1 MGLLLQG
8 LPMPADPRPP
18 RLPLRASD
26 LRGLALLG
34 RDGVVGVTDLVE
46 QMHLTILRLPGP
58 VGAEPVGRTRGITG
72 LVYRSVR
79 SITGLVGWSL
89 DGALRAASA
98 FSGPDAQHTSSPE
111 REALLAA
118 LNGVWGD
125 HLVAS
130 SNPLAIPM
138 AFRAGGIPLVLD
150 PAILHAQLA
159 APAGRLLVLAHG
171 LCMNDLQWQR
181 QGHDHGQALAASS
194 GYTPVYLHYNSGRHI
209 SDNGRDFAALLGQL
223 VAAWPVP
230 VLEIVLLGHSMG
242 GLVARSAC
250 LTAQQQGLAWLGKLS
265 RIACLGTPHH
275 GAALERGGRLVDRA
289 LGISPYAAPFAR
301 LGGTRS
307 AGITDLRFGN
317 VQEADWQGHEA
328 GNLGRDQR
336 QPAPLPAG
344 VAVFAVAGQL
354 KAPGT
359 ASRWVGDGLVSVD
372 SALGRHADPGLA
384 LGLPQENLLVVE
396 QADHF
401 DLLNRPEVTAR
412 LQQWLAT

>member
-1 MGLLLQG
+1 MS
-8 LPMPADPRPP
+8 PEPRAP

-26 LRGLALLG
+26 LRGLALLA

-58 VGAEPVGRTRGITG
+58 VGAEPSGRTRGITG

-79 SITGLVGWSL
+79 GITGLVGWSL
-89 DGALRAASA
+89 DGALRAAA
-98 FSGPDAQHTSSPE
+98 ALSGPDIPQTSTPE

-125 HLVAS
+125 HLVRS
-130 SNPLAIPM
+130 GNPLAIAM
-138 AFRAGGIPLVLD
+138 TFRAGGIPLVLE
-150 PAILHAQLA
+150 PAVLHTQVTH
-159 APAGRLLVLAHG
+159 PTGRLLVLAHG
-171 LCMNDLQWQR
+171 LCMNDLQWLR
-181 QGHDHGQALAASS
+181 QGHDHGQALAASG
-194 GYTPVYLHYNSGRHI
+194 GYCPVYLHYNSGCHV
-209 SDNGRDFAALLGQL
+209 SDNGRDFAALLDQL

-230 VLEIVLLGHSMG
+230 VQEIVLLGHSMG

-250 LTAQQQGLAWLGKLS
+250 LAAQQQGRGWLGKLS

-301 LGGTRS
+301 LGGSRS

-317 VQEADWQGHEA
+317 VQEADWRGHEA
-328 GNLGRDQR
+328 QDLGTDQR
-336 QPAPLPAG
+336 VPAPLPEG
-344 VAVFAVAGQL
+344 VAVFAVAGRLAADAQ
-354 KAPGT
+354 GT
-359 ASRWVGDGLVSVD
+359 ASGWVGDGLVSVD
-372 SALGRHADPGLA
+372 SALGRHADPLLA
-384 LGLPQENLLVVE
+384 LALPHDHLLVVE

-401 DLLNRPEVTAR
+401 DLLKRPEVSER
-412 LQQWLAT
+412 LQQWLAA